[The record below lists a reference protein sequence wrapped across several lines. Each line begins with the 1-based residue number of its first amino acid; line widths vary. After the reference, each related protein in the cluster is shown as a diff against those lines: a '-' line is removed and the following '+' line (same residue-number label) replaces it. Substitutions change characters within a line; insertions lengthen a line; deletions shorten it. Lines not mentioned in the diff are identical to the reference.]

1 MMQLGRGFLRGSL
14 PMVSPAVVEG
24 RQSVNSNSSSARSSS
39 CRDAGGRADALEHFR
54 SLFEVSEARTPAAL
68 EAAYRLRYQVYCVEN
83 AFERQDSNP
92 GSRET
97 DRFDWHSVHSIL
109 THRESQQVVGTLRL
123 VLPIGGTLPIQEL
136 HPNPLDQIKEF
147 VPLETTA
154 EVSRF
159 AVSKSFRRRR
169 GEERY
174 PDVNWQ
180 GPDQREQNGK
190 MRRLMPYLSV
200 GLLQGVIRLSV
211 RHGVT
216 HLCAIIDP
224 SLLRL
229 LGRFG
234 LHFQPIG
241 EPVDY
246 HGLRQPCYAE
256 LEELI
261 RSAAEEQPDIWALGT
276 EGGSLLKGEHDFSSI

>member
-1 MMQLGRGFLRGSL
+1 MTIATGCHGGQGGHLRSHRDGKGEDGRER
-14 PMVSPAVVEG
+14 
-24 RQSVNSNSSSARSSS
+24 AR
-39 CRDAGGRADALEHFR
+39 AAALENFR
-54 SLFEVSEARTPAAL
+54 SLFEVVEARTPAEL
-68 EAAYRLRYQVYCVEN
+68 EAAYRLRYQVYCIEN
-83 AFERQDSNP
+83 PFEPTEGNP
-92 GSRET
+92 GERET

-109 THRESQQVVGTLRL
+109 VHRASQDVIGTLRL
-123 VLPIGGTLPIQEL
+123 VLPLGRTLPIQEL
-136 HPNPLDQIKEF
+136 EPSPLDFFEGYL
-147 VPLETTA
+147 PLETTA

-159 AVSKSFRRRR
+159 AVSKDFRRRQ

-174 PDVNWQ
+174 PDVSWQ
-180 GPDQREQNGK
+180 GPDGSQSAAP

-200 GLLQGVIRLSV
+200 GLLQGALKLSL

-216 HLCAIIDP
+216 HMCAIIDP

-241 EPVDY
+241 EPVNY
-246 HGLRQPCYAE
+246 HGVRQPCIAE
-256 LEELI
+256 LDALL

-276 EGGSLLKGEHDFSSI
+276 EDGKLLEGLQTGRASA